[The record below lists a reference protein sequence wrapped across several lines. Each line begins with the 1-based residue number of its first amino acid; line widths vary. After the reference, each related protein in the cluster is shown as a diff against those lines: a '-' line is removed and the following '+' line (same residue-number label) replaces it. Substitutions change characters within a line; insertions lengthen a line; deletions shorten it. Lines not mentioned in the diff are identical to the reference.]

1 MNQLRLEKVGIPTV
15 TIATSDFIGLA
26 KTTATQEG
34 APNLALVEVEHPIG
48 GIGLSSVQKKA
59 KGIFP
64 EVMKMATEWQPEKA
78 TGKVTIKGE
87 VYPAPTIEVE
97 GTVEDVN
104 NYFFE
109 KGWSNGLPIVPP
121 TPEKVQA
128 MLKGTSRDPDEVVW
142 VIPPRN
148 GILTVEGVAAYA
160 VMTGCKPEYMP
171 VLLSALEGMKD
182 EGFNWRGLTT
192 TTHPNGLLVVV
203 NGKIVKDLG
212 IASGVGAASGFSQ
225 PNMAIGYALALMT
238 DVVGGS
244 TPQTEDKSSL
254 GWVGNAVATVVAE
267 SENSPW
273 ELFNEEQGF
282 KKDDSIVTVFAGGPP
297 TNIQDH
303 TSVGNDGLLR
313 VFANTINNAGQ
324 NTTCASKGQVVLLIN
339 EEHAQ
344 MFAEEGWTKE
354 KLQNW
359 LWENSQRPAKEYAE
373 KCADWASEYLEKPV
387 GPDTN
392 VPIVRTP
399 EQIRIIVTG
408 GAGKHSQYW
417 GGFQHF
423 KSPKSQE
430 KVVISKELSK

>member
-1 MNQLRLEKVGIPTV
+1 MNQIKLEKVGIPTV
-15 TIATSDFIGLA
+15 TIATTDFIDLA
-26 KTTATQEG
+26 KTTAAQEG
-34 APNLALVEVEHPIG
+34 ASNLAFVVVEHPIG
-48 GIGLSSVQKKA
+48 AIGLESVQKKA
-59 KGIFP
+59 KEAFP
-64 EVMKMATEWQPEKA
+64 EIMKMATEWEPGEA
-78 TGKVTIKGE
+78 SDETVIKGE

-97 GTVEDVN
+97 GTVDDVN

-121 TPEKVQA
+121 TPEKVEA
-128 MLKGTSRDPDEVVW
+128 MLKGTDRSPDEEVW
-142 VIPPRN
+142 VVPPRN
-148 GILTVEGVAAYA
+148 GILTVEGVATYA

-171 VLLSALEGMKD
+171 ILLSALDAMKD
-182 EGFNWRGLTT
+182 PGFNWRGLTT

-203 NGKIVKDLG
+203 NGPIAKELG
-212 IASGVGAASGFSQ
+212 IASGIGAASGFSH

-244 TPQTEDKSSL
+244 TPQTEDKTQQ

-273 ELFNEEQGF
+273 ESFSEEQGF
-282 KKDDSIVTVFAGGPP
+282 SADDNIVTVFAGGPP

-303 TSVGNDGLLR
+303 TSPGNEGLLR

-324 NTTCASKGQVVLLIN
+324 NTTCASNGQVVLLIS

-344 MFAEEGWTKE
+344 LMAEEGWTKE
-354 KLQNW
+354 KLQDW
-359 LWENSQRPAKEYAE
+359 LWENSQRPAKEYAD
-373 KCADWASEYLEKPV
+373 KCADWASEYLGKEI

-392 VPIVRTP
+392 VPIVGTP
-399 EQIRIIVTG
+399 EQIRIIVSG

-430 KVVISKELSK
+430 KTVISIEIE

>member
-1 MNQLRLEKVGIPTV
+1 VNQIKLEKVGIPTV
-15 TIATSDFIGLA
+15 TIATTDFIDLA
-26 KTTATQEG
+26 KTTAAQEG
-34 APNLALVEVEHPIG
+34 ASNLAFVVVEHPIG
-48 GIGLSSVQKKA
+48 AIGLESVQKKA
-59 KGIFP
+59 KEAFP
-64 EVMKMATEWQPEKA
+64 EIMKMATEWEPGEA
-78 TGKVTIKGE
+78 SDETVIKGE

-97 GTVEDVN
+97 GTVDDVN

-121 TPEKVQA
+121 TPEKVEA
-128 MLKGTSRDPDEVVW
+128 MLKGTDRSPDEEVW
-142 VIPPRN
+142 VVPPRN
-148 GILTVEGVAAYA
+148 GILTVEGVATYA

-171 VLLSALEGMKD
+171 ILLSALDAMKD
-182 EGFNWRGLTT
+182 PGFNWRGLTT

-203 NGKIVKDLG
+203 NGPIAKELG
-212 IASGVGAASGFSQ
+212 IASGIGAASGFSH

-244 TPQTEDKSSL
+244 TPQTEDKTQQ

-273 ELFNEEQGF
+273 ESFSEEQGF
-282 KKDDSIVTVFAGGPP
+282 SADDNIVTVFAGGPP

-303 TSVGNDGLLR
+303 TSPGNEGLLR

-324 NTTCASKGQVVLLIN
+324 NTTCASNGQVVLLIS

-344 MFAEEGWTKE
+344 LMAEEGWTKE
-354 KLQNW
+354 KLQDW
-359 LWENSQRPAKEYAE
+359 LWENSQRPAKEYAD
-373 KCADWASEYLEKPV
+373 KCADWASEYLGKEV

-392 VPIVRTP
+392 VPIVGTP
-399 EQIRIIVTG
+399 EQIRIIVSG

-430 KVVISKELSK
+430 KTVISIEIE

>member
-15 TIATSDFIGLA
+15 TIVTNDFLDLAT
-26 KTTATQEG
+26 TTATQEG
-34 APNLALVEVEHPIG
+34 AADLPFVVVEHPLG
-48 GIGLSSVQKKA
+48 GIGLEAVQEKA
-59 KGIFP
+59 KAAFP
-64 EVMKMATEWQPEKA
+64 EVMKMATEWQPGEA
-78 TGKVTIKGE
+78 SDETMIKGT
-87 VYPAPTIEVE
+87 VYPAPTIEVK
-97 GTVEDVN
+97 GTVDDVN

-121 TPEKVQA
+121 TPEKVEA
-128 MLKGTSRDPDEVVW
+128 MLEGTERAPDEIVW
-142 VIPPRN
+142 KVPPRN
-148 GILTVEGVAAYA
+148 GVLTVEGVATYA

-171 VLLSALEGMKD
+171 VILSALDGMKA

-203 NGKIVKDLG
+203 NGPIAEELG
-212 IASGVGAASGFSQ
+212 IASGVGCAGGFSH

-244 TPQTEDKSSL
+244 TPQTEDKTQQ

-267 SENSPW
+267 SPNTPW
-273 ELFNEEQGF
+273 QSFSEEQGF
-282 KKDDSIVTVFAGGPP
+282 INDDSIVTVFAGGPP

-303 TSVGNDGLLR
+303 TSVGNEGLMR
-313 VFANTINNAGQ
+313 VMANTINNAGQ
-324 NTTCASKGQVVLLIN
+324 NTTCASKGDVVLLVS

-344 MFAEEGWTKE
+344 MLADEGWTKE
-354 KLQNW
+354 KLQQW
-359 LWENSQRPAKEYAE
+359 LWENSKRPAGDFAE
-373 KCADWASEYLEKPV
+373 LCADWATDYLGETVTDDTKVPV
-387 GPDTN
+387 VT
-392 VPIVRTP
+392 TP

-417 GGFQHF
+417 GGFQHY

-430 KVVISKELSK
+430 EVTVSRELSN

>member
-15 TIATSDFIGLA
+15 TIATTDFVGLA
-26 KTTATQEG
+26 KTTAKQEG
-34 APNLALVEVEHPIG
+34 AANLPFVVVKHPVG
-48 GIGLSSVQKKA
+48 GIGLSAVQKKA
-59 KGIFP
+59 KDAFP
-64 EVMKMATEWQPEKA
+64 EILKLATEWQPEKA
-78 TGKVTIKGE
+78 TGKTTVKGT
-87 VYPAPTIEVE
+87 VYPASTIEVK
-97 GTVEDVN
+97 GTVDDVN
-104 NYFFE
+104 KYFFE

-121 TPEKVQA
+121 TPEKVEA
-128 MLKGTSRDPDEVVW
+128 MLKGTERKPDEVVW

-148 GILTVEGVAAYA
+148 GMLTVESVATYA

-171 VLLSALEGMKD
+171 VILSALDGMKE

-192 TTHPNGLLVVV
+192 TTHPDGLLVVV
-203 NGKIVKDLG
+203 NGEIAKKLG
-212 IASGVGAASGFSQ
+212 IASGVGAASGFSR

-273 ELFNEEQGF
+273 PLFNEEQGF
-282 KKDDSIVTVFAGGPP
+282 KKDESIVTVFAGGPP

-303 TSVGNDGLLR
+303 TSVGNEGLLR

-339 EEHAQ
+339 EEHAKGL
-344 MFAEEGWTKE
+344 ADEGWTKE
-354 KLQNW
+354 KLQKW

-373 KCADWASEYLEKPV
+373 KCADWASQYLEKPV
-387 GPDTN
+387 DADTN
-392 VPIVRTP
+392 VPIVTTP

-417 GGFQHF
+417 AGFQHY

>member
-1 MNQLRLEKVGIPTV
+1 MNQIKLEKVGIPTV
-15 TIATSDFIGLA
+15 TIATTDFIDLA
-26 KTTATQEG
+26 KTTAAQEG
-34 APNLALVEVEHPIG
+34 ASNLAFVVVEHPIG
-48 GIGLSSVQKKA
+48 AIGLESVQKKA
-59 KGIFP
+59 KEAFP
-64 EVMKMATEWQPEKA
+64 EIMKMATEWEPGEA
-78 TGKVTIKGE
+78 SDETVIKGE

-97 GTVEDVN
+97 GTVDDVN

-121 TPEKVQA
+121 TPEKVEA
-128 MLKGTSRDPDEVVW
+128 MLKGTDRSPDEEVW
-142 VIPPRN
+142 VVPPRN
-148 GILTVEGVAAYA
+148 GILTVEGVATYA

-171 VLLSALEGMKD
+171 ILLSALDAMKD
-182 EGFNWRGLTT
+182 PGFNWRGLTT

-203 NGKIVKDLG
+203 NGPIAKELG
-212 IASGVGAASGFSQ
+212 IASGIGAASGFSH

-244 TPQTEDKSSL
+244 TPQTEDKTQQ

-273 ELFNEEQGF
+273 ESFSEEQGF
-282 KKDDSIVTVFAGGPP
+282 SADDNIVTVFAGGPP

-303 TSVGNDGLLR
+303 TSPGNEGLLR

-324 NTTCASKGQVVLLIN
+324 NTTCASNGQVVLLIS

-344 MFAEEGWTKE
+344 LMAEEGWTKE
-354 KLQNW
+354 KLQDW
-359 LWENSQRPAKEYAE
+359 LWENSQRPAKEYAD
-373 KCADWASEYLEKPV
+373 KCADWASEYLGKEV

-392 VPIVRTP
+392 VPIVGTP
-399 EQIRIIVTG
+399 EQIRIIVSG

-430 KVVISKELSK
+430 KTVISIEIE